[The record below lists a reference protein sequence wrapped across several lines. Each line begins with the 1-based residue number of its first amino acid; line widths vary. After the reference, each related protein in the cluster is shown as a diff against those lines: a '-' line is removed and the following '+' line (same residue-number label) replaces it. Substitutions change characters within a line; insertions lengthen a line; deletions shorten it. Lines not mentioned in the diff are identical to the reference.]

1 MKSIYLLLSF
11 VLSAA
16 VTIAQPKPYSGVL
29 NGNRFLTFNAIIRVN
44 QIEATRTLNLGE
56 DERSLHTP
64 QRVIAFRKGVED
76 GFPGARITWALSWLA
91 LHDTTANY
99 MAIKKLVT
107 QYHKQYGD
115 EITFIPGAYFSNAH
129 NTRSQVNRDLHDG
142 LAKVSAIV
150 GNNYRP
156 KCVVA
161 GFLAAANQKYL
172 AANENIHVCQ
182 GNIWSQYAIDNQDGE
197 GSVVYPYYP
206 SVDHFCKP
214 AQSKADF
221 IDCVN
226 LDGWT
231 MDFLAARREGY
242 ADGFNSRL
250 GVGPIETLGKYGETT
265 GIKEMIHATAAHF
278 DEGFKL
284 NKFGWVTVNWEV
296 SLDIPVSGLT
306 EWLHQIKQRWPQT
319 QFITMGEF
327 GLTWRKAYKT
337 NNFNYQFIQR
347 GSGIG
352 GSDKPLEI
360 KWLMNK
366 SFRLALLR
374 NWQTKSPWQVIDF
387 TKYDGNIKEPDTLTR
402 NWSILGAINQKQTRP
417 QDKPVSLSK
426 LSTTDIK
433 LIHKYYPGLK

>member
-1 MKSIYLLLSF
+1 MKFIYLLLS
-11 VLSAA
+11 LALCKA
-16 VTIAQPKPYSGVL
+16 IALAQPKPYNGAL

-64 QRVIAFRKGVED
+64 QRVQAFRKAVED

-99 MAIKKLVT
+99 IAIKKLVT

-115 EITFIPGAYFSNAH
+115 EVTFIPGAYFSNAH
-129 NTRSQVNRDLHDG
+129 NTREQINRDLHEG

-156 KCVVA
+156 ECVVA

-172 AANENIHVCQ
+172 ADAEGIHVCQ

-206 SVDHFCKP
+206 STQHFCKP
-214 AQSKADF
+214 AQTKADF

-231 MDFLAARREGY
+231 MDFLAARREGF

-250 GVGPIETLGKYGETT
+250 GVGPIETLGKYGQAI
-265 GIKEMIHATAAHF
+265 GVKEMIHTTASHF
-278 DEGFKL
+278 DDGFKL
-284 NKFGWVTVNWEV
+284 NKFAWVTVNWEV
-296 SLDIPVSGLT
+296 SLNIPVSGLT
-306 EWLHQIKQRWPQT
+306 QWLQQIKQRWPQT
-319 QFITMGEF
+319 RFITMGQF
-327 GLTWRKAYKT
+327 GLTWRKTYKT
-337 NNFNYQFIQR
+337 NNFNYRFTAR

-352 GSDKPLEI
+352 GSDKPMEI
-360 KWLMNK
+360 RWFMNK
-366 SFRLALLR
+366 YFRLAQLR
-374 NWQTKSPWQVIDF
+374 NRQTKSPWQVIDF
-387 TKYDGNIKEPDTLTR
+387 TRYDGTLKEPDTLTR
-402 NWSILGAINQKQTRP
+402 NWSILGKINQKQTRP
-417 QDKPVSLSK
+417 QDKPVALNK
-426 LSTTDIK
+426 LSAKDIA
-433 LIHKYYPGLK
+433 LIRKFYPELK